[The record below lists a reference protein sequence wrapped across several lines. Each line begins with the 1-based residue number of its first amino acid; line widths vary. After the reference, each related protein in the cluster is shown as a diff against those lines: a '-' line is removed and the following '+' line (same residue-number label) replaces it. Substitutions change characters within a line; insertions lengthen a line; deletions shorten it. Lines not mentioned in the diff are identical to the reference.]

1 MTNLEKL
8 KKIIKA
14 SKTFIMPPA
23 DYTPSE
29 WVEQNLIFPDGP
41 YADQPMKLFE
51 FQRGMI
57 DAIKG
62 KKKKIVLMTSAQ
74 IGKTTILNGVLFYK
88 SATDPGNAG
97 VLQSTAK
104 ETTQWLSG
112 KIRPMIDASEEMQKI
127 VTDKNDRNAVN
138 NTSQIQ
144 LRNGG
149 FWYFMSL
156 NSPSHLRGKTLP
168 LLLLDEVDAVDTDT
182 EEGNPI
188 MIAEQRATTFGSD
201 ARIFISSTPTGKYGA
216 INTQYEASDRR
227 KFYIECPHCGHSHE
241 IVWEN
246 IKFDW
251 IKQDGKSVPDPV
263 TASLECPS
271 CNETIT
277 EAQRARALAN
287 GNWIVTNPESDTAG
301 FHVSRL
307 YSPMSS
313 IKSVVEDFKNA
324 YQTFSLSTFYN
335 TVLGLP
341 FDDLNEDVEISKL
354 NELKTDI
361 GIRNIPE
368 DCLFMTAGVD
378 QQQDRLEI
386 TLMGHNERTVYIL
399 AHRSFMTMNAEVID
413 SPAYKELL
421 AYVKA
426 PYRTASGRKVPL
438 AWVNVDSSNGRATK
452 TIYRFCSQWTN
463 LKAIKGA
470 SSVDAPY
477 VPTKITKTGG
487 YELYMIGVNQGKNLV
502 RELLNRSVKSGNT
515 PVRVEISDDVPD
527 DYCEQLMSEE
537 LKRSGNTVRWVIKQ
551 GGVRNEG
558 LDCFNYG
565 YCARLQVLEK
575 IKWHEWRKMQ
585 AKEIAKNEQD
595 DAPEVI
601 DDVEYEHK
609 EEQENKPQRVKAR
622 PPVRRQNKTKR
633 GWLN

>member
-1 MTNLEKL
+1 
-8 KKIIKA
+8 
-14 SKTFIMPPA
+14 
-23 DYTPSE
+23 
-29 WVEQNLIFPDGP
+29 
-41 YADQPMKLFE
+41 MKLYE
-51 FQRGMI
+51 FQKEMI
-57 DAIKG
+57 DVVKER
-62 KKKKIVLMTSAQ
+62 KKKIVMMTSAQ

-97 VLQSTAK
+97 VLQSTGK

-112 KIRPMIDASEEMQKI
+112 KIRPMIDASEEMKKI

-168 LLLLDEVDAVDTDT
+168 LLLLDEVDAVETDT

-188 MIAEQRATTFGSD
+188 MIAEQRATTFGD
-201 ARIFISSTPTGKYGA
+201 EARVFICSTPTGRYGA
-216 INTQYEASDRR
+216 INTQYETSDKR
-227 KFYIECPHCGHSHE
+227 KYHVPCPSCGHSHE
-241 IVWEN
+241 LIWEN
-246 IKFDW
+246 VKFEW
-251 IKQDGKSVPDPV
+251 IKQDGKSVPDPDS
-263 TASLECPS
+263 AYIQCPEC
-271 CNETIT
+271 EHHFT
-277 EAQRARALAN
+277 EGERARAIKH
-287 GNWIVTNPESDTAG
+287 GEWIQTNPESNVAG

-313 IKSVVEDFKNA
+313 IKSVVEDFKQA
-324 YQTFSLSTFYN
+324 FQTFSLSTFYN

-341 FDDLNEDVEISKL
+341 FDDLNEELESSKL
-354 NELKTDI
+354 EALKTDI

-368 DCLFMTAGVD
+368 DTMFITAGVD

-386 TLMGHNERTVYIL
+386 TLMGHNEKTVYIL
-399 AHRSFMTMNAEVID
+399 DHRSFMTMNAEVVE

-421 AYVKA
+421 AYVRA
-426 PYRTASGRKVPL
+426 PFKTPSGRKVPV

-463 LKAIKGA
+463 LKAIKGS

-477 VPTKITKTGG
+477 VPTKITRTGG

-502 RELLNRSVKSGNT
+502 RELLNRTVKSPNTT

-575 IKWHEWRKMQ
+575 IKWHEWRKMT
-585 AKEIAKNEQD
+585 AKSIVSESEEESSD
-595 DAPEVI
+595 DIEVQT
-601 DDVEYEHK
+601 VEDTTERTK
-609 EEQENKPQRVKAR
+609 R
-622 PPVRRQNKTKR
+622 PPTRPIVRPFKKKR

>member
-1 MTNLEKL
+1 
-8 KKIIKA
+8 
-14 SKTFIMPPA
+14 
-23 DYTPSE
+23 
-29 WVEQNLIFPDGP
+29 
-41 YADQPMKLFE
+41 MKLYE
-51 FQRGMI
+51 FQKEMI
-57 DAIKG
+57 DVVKER
-62 KKKKIVLMTSAQ
+62 KKKIVMMTSAQ

-97 VLQSTAK
+97 VLQSTGK

-112 KIRPMIDASEEMQKI
+112 KIRPMIDASEEMKKI

-168 LLLLDEVDAVDTDT
+168 LLLLDEVDAVETDT

-188 MIAEQRATTFGSD
+188 MIAEQRATTFGD
-201 ARIFISSTPTGKYGA
+201 EARVFICSTPTGRYGA
-216 INTQYEASDRR
+216 INTQYETSDKR
-227 KFYIECPHCGHSHE
+227 KYHVPCPSCGHSHE
-241 IVWEN
+241 LIWEN
-246 IKFDW
+246 VKFEW
-251 IKQDGKSVPDPV
+251 IKQDGKSVPDPDS
-263 TASLECPS
+263 AYIQCPEC
-271 CNETIT
+271 EHHFT
-277 EAQRARALAN
+277 EGERARAIKR
-287 GNWIVTNPESDTAG
+287 GEWIQTNPESNVAG

-313 IKSVVEDFKNA
+313 IKSVVEDFKQA
-324 YQTFSLSTFYN
+324 FQTFSLSTFYN

-341 FDDLNEDVEISKL
+341 FDDLNEELESSKL
-354 NELKTDI
+354 EALKTDI

-368 DCLFMTAGVD
+368 DTMFITAGVD

-386 TLMGHNERTVYIL
+386 TLMGHNEKTVYIL
-399 AHRSFMTMNAEVID
+399 DHRSFMTMNAEVVE

-421 AYVKA
+421 AYVRA
-426 PYRTASGRKVPL
+426 PFKTPSGRKVPV

-463 LKAIKGA
+463 LKAIKGS

-477 VPTKITKTGG
+477 VPTKITRTGG

-502 RELLNRSVKSGNT
+502 RELLNRTVKSPNTT

-575 IKWHEWRKMQ
+575 IKWHEWRKMT
-585 AKEIAKNEQD
+585 AKSIVSDSEEEPSD
-595 DAPEVI
+595 DIEVQI
-601 DDVEYEHK
+601 VEDTTERTKH
-609 EEQENKPQRVKAR
+609 PPTR
-622 PPVRRQNKTKR
+622 PIVRPSKKKR

>member
-1 MTNLEKL
+1 
-8 KKIIKA
+8 
-14 SKTFIMPPA
+14 
-23 DYTPSE
+23 
-29 WVEQNLIFPDGP
+29 
-41 YADQPMKLFE
+41 
-51 FQRGMI
+51 FQKEMI
-57 DAIKG
+57 DVVKER
-62 KKKKIVLMTSAQ
+62 KKKIVMMTSAQ

-97 VLQSTAK
+97 VLQSTGK

-168 LLLLDEVDAVDTDT
+168 LLLLDEVDAVETDT

-188 MIAEQRATTFGSD
+188 MIAEQRATTFGD
-201 ARIFISSTPTGKYGA
+201 EARVFICSTPTGRYGA
-216 INTQYEASDRR
+216 INTQYETSDKRI
-227 KFYIECPHCGHSHE
+227 YHVPCPSCGHSHE
-241 IVWEN
+241 LIWEN
-246 IKFDW
+246 VKFEW
-251 IKQDGKSVPDPV
+251 IKQDGKSVPDPDS
-263 TASLECPS
+263 AYIQCPEC
-271 CNETIT
+271 EHHFT
-277 EAQRARALAN
+277 EGERARAIKH
-287 GNWIVTNPESDTAG
+287 GEWIQTNPESNVAG

-313 IKSVVEDFKNA
+313 IKSVVEDFKQA
-324 YQTFSLSTFYN
+324 FQTFSLSTFYN

-341 FDDLNEDVEISKL
+341 FDDLNEELESSKL
-354 NELKTDI
+354 EALKTEI

-368 DCLFMTAGVD
+368 DTMFITAGVD

-386 TLMGHNERTVYIL
+386 TLMGHNEKTVYIL
-399 AHRSFMTMNAEVID
+399 DHRSFMTMNAEVVE

-421 AYVKA
+421 AYVRA
-426 PYRTASGRKVPL
+426 PFKTPSGRKVPV

-463 LKAIKGA
+463 LKAIKGS

-477 VPTKITKTGG
+477 VPTKITRTGG

-502 RELLNRSVKSGNT
+502 RELLNRTVKSPNTT

-575 IKWHEWRKMQ
+575 IKWHEWRKMTAKIIVSDSEDDISDDIEVQ
-585 AKEIAKNEQD
+585 A
-595 DAPEVI
+595 
-601 DDVEYEHK
+601 VEDTTERTK
-609 EEQENKPQRVKAR
+609 R
-622 PPVRRQNKTKR
+622 PPTRPIVRPSKKKR
-633 GWLN
+633 

>member
-1 MTNLEKL
+1 MKSINKL

-14 SKTFIMPPA
+14 SKIFIMPPA

-41 YADQPMKLFE
+41 YADQPMRLFE

-62 KKKKIVLMTSAQ
+62 NKKKIVLMTSAQ

-88 SATDPGNAG
+88 SAIDPGNAG

-112 KIRPMIDASEEMQKI
+112 KIKPMIDASEEMQKI

-227 KFYIECPHCGHSHE
+227 KFHIDCPHCGRSHE
-241 IVWEN
+241 LVWEN

-251 IKQDGKSVPDPV
+251 IKHDGKSVPDPE
-263 TASLECPS
+263 TARLECPS
-271 CNETIT
+271 CNEAIS

-287 GNWIVTNPESDTAG
+287 GNWIVTNPEADTAG

-313 IKSVVEDFKNA
+313 IKSVVQDFKNA

-361 GIRNIPE
+361 SIRNIPE
-368 DCLFMTAGVD
+368 DCLFLTAGVD
-378 QQQDRLEI
+378 QQQDRLEV

-426 PYRTASGRKVPL
+426 PFRTALGRKVPL

-575 IKWHEWRKMQ
+575 IKFHEWRKLA
-585 AKEIAKNEQD
+585 AKSDMEM
-595 DAPEVI
+595 P
-601 DDVEYEHK
+601 
-609 EEQENKPQRVKAR
+609 EEQNETNSPVIQTPEPRRNIIKRNRPVNKP
-622 PPVRRQNKTKR
+622 R
-633 GWLN
+633 GFGL

>member
-1 MTNLEKL
+1 MNKKL
-8 KKIIKA
+8 MRILRNA
-14 SKTFIMPPA
+14 KTFIMPPP

-29 WVEQNLIFPDGP
+29 WVEHNLIFPDGP
-41 YADQPMKLFE
+41 YSGQPMKLYE
-51 FQRGMI
+51 FQKEMI
-57 DAIKG
+57 DVVKER
-62 KKKKIVLMTSAQ
+62 KKKIVMMTSAQ

-97 VLQSTAK
+97 VLQSTGK

-168 LLLLDEVDAVDTDT
+168 LLLLDEVDAVETDT

-188 MIAEQRATTFGSD
+188 MIAEQRATTFGD
-201 ARIFISSTPTGKYGA
+201 EARVFICSTPTGRYGA
-216 INTQYEASDRR
+216 INTQYETSDKRI
-227 KFYIECPHCGHSHE
+227 YHVPCPSCGHSHE
-241 IVWEN
+241 LIWEN
-246 IKFDW
+246 VKFEW
-251 IKQDGKSVPDPV
+251 IKQDGKSVPDSDSAYIQCP
-263 TASLECPS
+263 EC
-271 CNETIT
+271 EHHFT
-277 EAQRARALAN
+277 EGERARAIKH
-287 GNWIVTNPESDTAG
+287 GEWIQTNPESNVAG

-313 IKSVVEDFKNA
+313 IKSVVEDFKQA
-324 YQTFSLSTFYN
+324 FQTFSLSTFYN

-341 FDDLNEDVEISKL
+341 FDDLNEELESSKL
-354 NELKTDI
+354 EALKTEI

-368 DCLFMTAGVD
+368 DTMFITAGVD

-386 TLMGHNERTVYIL
+386 TLMGHNEKTVYIL
-399 AHRSFMTMNAEVID
+399 DHRSFMTMNAEVVE

-421 AYVKA
+421 AYVRA
-426 PYRTASGRKVPL
+426 PFKTPSGRKVPV

-463 LKAIKGA
+463 LKAIKGS

-477 VPTKITKTGG
+477 VPTKITRTGG

-502 RELLNRSVKSGNT
+502 RELLNRTVKSPNTT

-575 IKWHEWRKMQ
+575 IKWHEWRKMTAKIIVSDSEDDISDDIEVQ
-585 AKEIAKNEQD
+585 A
-595 DAPEVI
+595 
-601 DDVEYEHK
+601 VEDTTERTK
-609 EEQENKPQRVKAR
+609 R
-622 PPVRRQNKTKR
+622 PPTRPIVRPSKKKR

>member
-1 MTNLEKL
+1 
-8 KKIIKA
+8 
-14 SKTFIMPPA
+14 
-23 DYTPSE
+23 
-29 WVEQNLIFPDGP
+29 
-41 YADQPMKLFE
+41 
-51 FQRGMI
+51 
-57 DAIKG
+57 
-62 KKKKIVLMTSAQ
+62 MTSAQ

-112 KIRPMIDASEEMQKI
+112 KIKPMIDASEEMQRI

-168 LLLLDEVDAVDTDT
+168 LLLLDEVDAVETDT

-188 MIAEQRATTFGSD
+188 MIAEQRATTFGED
-201 ARIFISSTPTGKYGA
+201 ARVFICSTPTGKYGA
-216 INTQYEASDRR
+216 INTQYENSDKR
-227 KFYIECPHCGHSHE
+227 KYHVPCPECGHSHE
-241 IVWEN
+241 LIWEN

-251 IKQDGKSVPDPV
+251 IKQDGKSLPDPDS
-263 TASLECPS
+263 AYIQCPV
-271 CNETIT
+271 CEHHFT
-277 EAQRARALAN
+277 EGERARAVKQ
-287 GNWIVTNPESDTAG
+287 GEWVQTNPESNVAG
-301 FHVSRL
+301 FHINRL

-313 IKSVVEDFKNA
+313 IRSVVADFKDA
-324 YQTFSLSTFYN
+324 FQTFSLSTFYN
-335 TVLGLP
+335 TVLGVP
-341 FDDLNEDVEISKL
+341 FDDLNEELESSKL
-354 NELKTDI
+354 DELKTDI
-361 GIRNIPE
+361 GIKNIP
-368 DCLFMTAGVD
+368 DDTLFLTAGVD

-386 TLMGHNERTVYIL
+386 TLMGHNEKTVYIL
-399 AHRSFMTMNAEVID
+399 DHRSFMTMNAEVID

-426 PYRTASGRKVPL
+426 PFKTDSGRKVTL
-438 AWVNVDSSNGRATK
+438 AWINVDSSNGRATK
-452 TIYRFCSQWTN
+452 TIYRFCSQWKN
-463 LKAIKGA
+463 LHAIKGA

-477 VPTKITKTGG
+477 VPTKITRTGG
-487 YELYMIGVNQGKNLV
+487 YELFMIGVNQGKNLV
-502 RELLNRSVKSGNT
+502 RELLNRSIKNVQNT

-527 DYCEQLMSEE
+527 DYTEQLMSEE

-575 IKWHEWRKMQ
+575 IKFHEWRK
-585 AKEIAKNEQD
+585 ITAKNEIIED
-595 DAPEVI
+595 EPETEVEEINTPVI
-601 DDVEYEHK
+601 K
-609 EEQENKPQRVKAR
+609 RPSQRVQR
-622 PPVRRQNKTKR
+622 PKTKQR
-633 GWLN
+633 GFGL

>member
-1 MTNLEKL
+1 M
-8 KKIIKA
+8 
-14 SKTFIMPPA
+14 
-23 DYTPSE
+23 
-29 WVEQNLIFPDGP
+29 
-41 YADQPMKLFE
+41 
-51 FQRGMI
+51 
-57 DAIKG
+57 
-62 KKKKIVLMTSAQ
+62 MTSAQ

-97 VLQSTAK
+97 VLQSTGK

-168 LLLLDEVDAVDTDT
+168 LLLLDEVDAVETDT

-188 MIAEQRATTFGSD
+188 MIAEQRATTFGD
-201 ARIFISSTPTGKYGA
+201 EARVFICSTPTGRYGA
-216 INTQYEASDRR
+216 INTQYETSDKRI
-227 KFYIECPHCGHSHE
+227 YHVPCPSCGHSHE
-241 IVWEN
+241 LIWEN
-246 IKFDW
+246 VKFEW
-251 IKQDGKSVPDPV
+251 IKQDGKSVPDPDS
-263 TASLECPS
+263 AYIQCPEC
-271 CNETIT
+271 EHHFT
-277 EAQRARALAN
+277 EGERARAIKH
-287 GNWIVTNPESDTAG
+287 GEWIQTNPESNVAG

-313 IKSVVEDFKNA
+313 IKSVVEDFKQA
-324 YQTFSLSTFYN
+324 FQTFSLSTFYN

-341 FDDLNEDVEISKL
+341 FDDLNEELESSKL
-354 NELKTDI
+354 EALKTEI

-368 DCLFMTAGVD
+368 DTMFITAGVD

-386 TLMGHNERTVYIL
+386 TLMGHNEKTVYIL
-399 AHRSFMTMNAEVID
+399 DHRSFMTMNAEVVE

-421 AYVKA
+421 AYVRA
-426 PYRTASGRKVPL
+426 PFKTPSGRKVPV

-463 LKAIKGA
+463 LKAIKGS

-477 VPTKITKTGG
+477 VPTKITRTGG

-502 RELLNRSVKSGNT
+502 RELLNRTVKSPNTT

-575 IKWHEWRKMQ
+575 IKWHEWRKMTAKIIVSDSEDDISDDIEVQ
-585 AKEIAKNEQD
+585 A
-595 DAPEVI
+595 
-601 DDVEYEHK
+601 VEDTTERTK
-609 EEQENKPQRVKAR
+609 R
-622 PPVRRQNKTKR
+622 PPTRPIVRPSKKKR

>member
-1 MTNLEKL
+1 MRILRN
-8 KKIIKA
+8 A
-14 SKTFIMPPA
+14 KTFIMPPP

-29 WVEQNLIFPDGP
+29 WVEHNLIFPDGP
-41 YADQPMKLFE
+41 YSGQPMKLYE
-51 FQRGMI
+51 FQKEMI
-57 DAIKG
+57 DVVKER
-62 KKKKIVLMTSAQ
+62 KKKIVMMTSAQ

-97 VLQSTAK
+97 VLQSTGK

-168 LLLLDEVDAVDTDT
+168 LLLLDEVDAVETDT

-188 MIAEQRATTFGSD
+188 MIAEQRATTFGD
-201 ARIFISSTPTGKYGA
+201 EARVFICSTPTGRYGA
-216 INTQYEASDRR
+216 INTQYETSDKRI
-227 KFYIECPHCGHSHE
+227 YHVPCPSCGHSHE
-241 IVWEN
+241 LIWEN
-246 IKFDW
+246 VKFEW
-251 IKQDGKSVPDPV
+251 IKQDGKSVPDPDS
-263 TASLECPS
+263 AYIQCPEC
-271 CNETIT
+271 EHHFT
-277 EAQRARALAN
+277 EGERARAIKH
-287 GNWIVTNPESDTAG
+287 GEWIQTNPESNVAG

-313 IKSVVEDFKNA
+313 IKSVVEDFKQA
-324 YQTFSLSTFYN
+324 FQTFSLSTFYN

-341 FDDLNEDVEISKL
+341 FDDLNEELESSKL
-354 NELKTDI
+354 EALKTEI

-368 DCLFMTAGVD
+368 DTMFITAGVD

-386 TLMGHNERTVYIL
+386 TLMGHNEKTVYIL
-399 AHRSFMTMNAEVID
+399 DHRSFMTMNAEVVE

-421 AYVKA
+421 AYVRA
-426 PYRTASGRKVPL
+426 PFKTPSGRKVPV

-463 LKAIKGA
+463 LKAIKGS

-477 VPTKITKTGG
+477 VPTKITRTGG

-502 RELLNRSVKSGNT
+502 RELLNRTVKSPNTT

-575 IKWHEWRKMQ
+575 IKWHEWRKMTAKIIVSDSEDDISDDIEVQ
-585 AKEIAKNEQD
+585 A
-595 DAPEVI
+595 
-601 DDVEYEHK
+601 VEDTTERTK
-609 EEQENKPQRVKAR
+609 R
-622 PPVRRQNKTKR
+622 PPTRPIVRPSKKKR

>member
-1 MTNLEKL
+1 MNKKL
-8 KKIIKA
+8 MRILRNA
-14 SKTFIMPPA
+14 KTFIMPPP

-29 WVEQNLIFPDGP
+29 WVEHNLIFPDGP
-41 YADQPMKLFE
+41 YSGQPMKLYE
-51 FQRGMI
+51 FQKEMI
-57 DAIKG
+57 DVVKER
-62 KKKKIVLMTSAQ
+62 KKKIVMMTSAQ

-97 VLQSTAK
+97 VLQSTGK

-168 LLLLDEVDAVDTDT
+168 LLLLDEVDAVETDT

-188 MIAEQRATTFGSD
+188 MIAEQRATTFGD
-201 ARIFISSTPTGKYGA
+201 EARVFICSTPTGRYGA
-216 INTQYEASDRR
+216 INTQYETSDKRI
-227 KFYIECPHCGHSHE
+227 YHVPCPSCGHSHE
-241 IVWEN
+241 LIWEN
-246 IKFDW
+246 VKFEW
-251 IKQDGKSVPDPV
+251 IKQDGKSVPDPDS
-263 TASLECPS
+263 AYIQCPEC
-271 CNETIT
+271 EHHFT
-277 EAQRARALAN
+277 EGERARAIKH
-287 GNWIVTNPESDTAG
+287 GEWIQTNPESNVAG

-313 IKSVVEDFKNA
+313 IKSVVEDFKQA
-324 YQTFSLSTFYN
+324 FQTFSLSTFYN

-341 FDDLNEDVEISKL
+341 FDDLNEELESSKL
-354 NELKTDI
+354 EALKTEI

-368 DCLFMTAGVD
+368 DTMFITAGVD

-386 TLMGHNERTVYIL
+386 TLMGHNEKTVYIL
-399 AHRSFMTMNAEVID
+399 DHRSFMTMNAEVVE

-421 AYVKA
+421 AYVRA
-426 PYRTASGRKVPL
+426 PFKTPSGRKVPV

-463 LKAIKGA
+463 LKAIKGS

-477 VPTKITKTGG
+477 VPTKITRTGG

-502 RELLNRSVKSGNT
+502 RELLNRTVKSPNTT

-551 GGVRNEG
+551 GGGRNEG

-575 IKWHEWRKMQ
+575 IKWHEWRKMTAKIIVSDSEDDISDDIEVQ
-585 AKEIAKNEQD
+585 A
-595 DAPEVI
+595 
-601 DDVEYEHK
+601 VEDTTERTK
-609 EEQENKPQRVKAR
+609 R
-622 PPVRRQNKTKR
+622 PPTRPIVRPSKKKR

>member
-1 MTNLEKL
+1 MKSINKL

-14 SKTFIMPPA
+14 SKIFIMPPA

-41 YADQPMKLFE
+41 YADQPMRLFE

-62 KKKKIVLMTSAQ
+62 NKKKIVLMTSAQ

-88 SATDPGNAG
+88 SAIDPGNAG

-112 KIRPMIDASEEMQKI
+112 KIKPMIDASEEMQKI

-227 KFYIECPHCGHSHE
+227 KFHIDCPHCGRSHE
-241 IVWEN
+241 LVWEN

-251 IKQDGKSVPDPV
+251 IKHDGKSVPDPE
-263 TASLECPS
+263 TARLECPS
-271 CNETIT
+271 CNEAIS

-287 GNWIVTNPESDTAG
+287 GNWIVTNPEADTAG

-313 IKSVVEDFKNA
+313 IKSVVQDFKNA

-361 GIRNIPE
+361 SIRNIPE
-368 DCLFMTAGVD
+368 DCLFLTAGVD
-378 QQQDRLEI
+378 QQQDRLEV

-426 PYRTASGRKVPL
+426 PFRTALGRKVPL

-575 IKWHEWRKMQ
+575 IKFHEWRKLA
-585 AKEIAKNEQD
+585 AKSDIEM
-595 DAPEVI
+595 P
-601 DDVEYEHK
+601 
-609 EEQENKPQRVKAR
+609 EEQNETNSPVIQTPEPRRNIIKLNRPVNKP
-622 PPVRRQNKTKR
+622 R
-633 GWLN
+633 GFGL

>member
-1 MTNLEKL
+1 MNKKL
-8 KKIIKA
+8 MRILRNA
-14 SKTFIMPPA
+14 KTFIMPPP

-29 WVEQNLIFPDGP
+29 WVEHNLIFPDGP
-41 YADQPMKLFE
+41 YSGQPMKLYE
-51 FQRGMI
+51 FQKEMI
-57 DAIKG
+57 DVVKER
-62 KKKKIVLMTSAQ
+62 KKKIVMMTSAQ

-97 VLQSTAK
+97 VLQSTGK

-168 LLLLDEVDAVDTDT
+168 LLLLDEVDAVETDT

-188 MIAEQRATTFGSD
+188 MIAEQRATTFGD
-201 ARIFISSTPTGKYGA
+201 EARVFICSTPTGRYGA
-216 INTQYEASDRR
+216 INTQYETSDKRI
-227 KFYIECPHCGHSHE
+227 YHVPCPSCGHSHE
-241 IVWEN
+241 LIWEN
-246 IKFDW
+246 VKFEW
-251 IKQDGKSVPDPV
+251 IKQDGKSVPDPDS
-263 TASLECPS
+263 AYIQCPEC
-271 CNETIT
+271 EHHFT
-277 EAQRARALAN
+277 EGERARAIKH
-287 GNWIVTNPESDTAG
+287 GEWIQTNPESNVAG

-313 IKSVVEDFKNA
+313 IKSVVEDFKQA
-324 YQTFSLSTFYN
+324 FQTFSLSTFYN

-341 FDDLNEDVEISKL
+341 FDDLNEELESSKL
-354 NELKTDI
+354 EALKTEI
-361 GIRNIPE
+361 GIRNIP
-368 DCLFMTAGVD
+368 DDTMFITAGVD

-386 TLMGHNERTVYIL
+386 TLMGHNEKTVYIL
-399 AHRSFMTMNAEVID
+399 DHRSFMTMNAEVVE

-421 AYVKA
+421 AYVRA
-426 PYRTASGRKVPL
+426 PFKTPSGRKVPV

-463 LKAIKGA
+463 LKAIKGS

-477 VPTKITKTGG
+477 VPTKITRTGG

-502 RELLNRSVKSGNT
+502 RELLNRTVKSPNTT

-575 IKWHEWRKMQ
+575 IKWHEWRKMTAKIIVSDSEDDISDDIEVQ
-585 AKEIAKNEQD
+585 A
-595 DAPEVI
+595 
-601 DDVEYEHK
+601 VEDTTERTK
-609 EEQENKPQRVKAR
+609 R
-622 PPVRRQNKTKR
+622 PPTRPIVRPSKKKR

>member
-1 MTNLEKL
+1 MNNKKL
-8 KKIIKA
+8 MNILRKA
-14 SKTFIMPPA
+14 KTFLMPPP

-29 WVEQNLIFPDGP
+29 WVENNLIFPDGP
-41 YADQPMKLFE
+41 YSGQPMRLFE
-51 FQRGMI
+51 FQKEMI
-57 DAIKG
+57 DVVKER
-62 KKKKIVLMTSAQ
+62 KKKIVMMTSAQ

-97 VLQSTAK
+97 VLQSTGK

-127 VTDKNDRNAVN
+127 VTDKNDRNTVN

-168 LLLLDEVDAVDTDT
+168 LLLLDEVDAVETDT

-188 MIAEQRATTFGSD
+188 MIAEQRATTFGDD
-201 ARIFISSTPTGKYGA
+201 ARVFICSTPTGRYGA
-216 INTQYEASDRR
+216 INTQYETSDKR
-227 KFYIECPHCGHSHE
+227 KYHVPCPKCGHSHE
-241 IVWEN
+241 LVWEN
-246 IKFDW
+246 VKFEW
-251 IKQDGKSVPDPV
+251 IKQDGKSIPDPNS
-263 TASLECPS
+263 AFIQCPM
-271 CNETIT
+271 CEHKIT
-277 EAQRARALAN
+277 EGERARAIKK
-287 GNWIVTNPESDTAG
+287 GEWIQTNPESNVVG

-313 IKSVVEDFKNA
+313 IKSVVEDFKQA
-324 YQTFSLSTFYN
+324 FQTFSLSTFYN

-341 FDDLNEDVEISKL
+341 FDDLNEELESSKL
-354 NELKTDI
+354 EALKTDI
-361 GIRNIPE
+361 SIRNIPE
-368 DCLFMTAGVD
+368 DTMFITAGVD

-386 TLMGHNERTVYIL
+386 TLMGHNEKTVYIL
-399 AHRSFMTMNAEVID
+399 DHRSFMTMNAEVID

-421 AYVKA
+421 AYVRA
-426 PYRTASGRKVPL
+426 PFKTPSGRKVPV

-477 VPTKITKTGG
+477 VPTKVTKTGG

-502 RELLNRSVKSGNT
+502 RELLNRTVKNPTNT

-565 YCARLQVLEK
+565 YCARLQVLEQ
-575 IKWHEWRKMQ
+575 IKWHEWRKITARNVIEPESIEDEPDVISVEPDISDKKSV
-585 AKEIAKNEQD
+585 AK
-595 DAPEVI
+595 
-601 DDVEYEHK
+601 H
-609 EEQENKPQRVKAR
+609 
-622 PPVRRQNKTKR
+622 RQNPVNPNRHRKQGR
-633 GWLN
+633 GWFAK

>member
-1 MTNLEKL
+1 MNNKKL
-8 KKIIKA
+8 MNILRKA
-14 SKTFIMPPA
+14 KTFLMPPP

-29 WVEQNLIFPDGP
+29 WIENNLIFPDGP
-41 YADQPMKLFE
+41 YSGQPMRLFE
-51 FQRGMI
+51 FQKEMI
-57 DAIKG
+57 DVVKER
-62 KKKKIVLMTSAQ
+62 KKKIVMMTSAQ

-97 VLQSTAK
+97 VLQSTGK

-168 LLLLDEVDAVDTDT
+168 LLLLDEVDAVETDT

-188 MIAEQRATTFGSD
+188 MIAEQRATTFGDD
-201 ARIFISSTPTGKYGA
+201 ARVFICSTPTGRYGA
-216 INTQYEASDRR
+216 INTQYETSDKR
-227 KFYIECPHCGHSHE
+227 KYHVPCPKCGHSHE
-241 IVWEN
+241 LVWEN
-246 IKFDW
+246 VKFEW
-251 IKQDGKSVPDPV
+251 IKQDGKSIPDPDS
-263 TASLECPS
+263 AFIQCPM
-271 CNETIT
+271 CEHKIT
-277 EAQRARALAN
+277 EGERARAIKK
-287 GNWIVTNPESDTAG
+287 GEWIQTNPESNVVG

-313 IKSVVEDFKNA
+313 IKSVVEDFKQA
-324 YQTFSLSTFYN
+324 FQTFSLSTFYN

-341 FDDLNEDVEISKL
+341 FDDLNEELESSKL
-354 NELKTDI
+354 EALKTDI
-361 GIRNIPE
+361 SIRNIPE
-368 DCLFMTAGVD
+368 DTMFITAGVD

-386 TLMGHNERTVYIL
+386 TLMGHNEKTVYIL
-399 AHRSFMTMNAEVID
+399 DHRSFMTMNAEVID

-421 AYVKA
+421 AYIRA
-426 PYRTASGRKVPL
+426 PFKTPSGRKVPV

-477 VPTKITKTGG
+477 VPTKVTKTGG

-502 RELLNRSVKSGNT
+502 RELLNRTVKSPNTT

-575 IKWHEWRKMQ
+575 IKWHEWRKMT
-585 AKEIAKNEQD
+585 AKSIVSESEEESSD
-595 DAPEVI
+595 DIEVQT
-601 DDVEYEHK
+601 VEDTTERTK
-609 EEQENKPQRVKAR
+609 R
-622 PPVRRQNKTKR
+622 PPTRPIVRPFKKKR

>member
-1 MTNLEKL
+1 MKSINKL

-14 SKTFIMPPA
+14 SKIFIMPPA

-41 YADQPMKLFE
+41 YADQPMRLFE

-62 KKKKIVLMTSAQ
+62 NKKKIVLMTSAQ

-88 SATDPGNAG
+88 SAIDPGNAG

-112 KIRPMIDASEEMQKI
+112 KIKPMIDASEEMQKI

-227 KFYIECPHCGHSHE
+227 KFHIDCPHCGRSHE
-241 IVWEN
+241 LVWEN

-251 IKQDGKSVPDPV
+251 IKHDGKSVPDPE
-263 TASLECPS
+263 TARLECPS
-271 CNETIT
+271 CNEAIS

-287 GNWIVTNPESDTAG
+287 GNWIVTNPEADTAG

-313 IKSVVEDFKNA
+313 IKSVVQDFKNA

-361 GIRNIPE
+361 SIRNIPE
-368 DCLFMTAGVD
+368 DCLFLTAGVD
-378 QQQDRLEI
+378 QQQDRLEV

-426 PYRTASGRKVPL
+426 PFRTALGRKVPL

-527 DYCEQLMSEE
+527 NYCEQLMSEE

-575 IKWHEWRKMQ
+575 IKFHEWRKLA
-585 AKEIAKNEQD
+585 AKSDIEM
-595 DAPEVI
+595 P
-601 DDVEYEHK
+601 
-609 EEQENKPQRVKAR
+609 EEQNETNSPVIQTPEPRRNIIKRNRPVNKP
-622 PPVRRQNKTKR
+622 R
-633 GWLN
+633 GFGL

>member
-1 MTNLEKL
+1 MNKKL
-8 KKIIKA
+8 MRILRNA
-14 SKTFIMPPA
+14 KTFIMPPP

-29 WVEQNLIFPDGP
+29 WVEHNLIFPDGP
-41 YADQPMKLFE
+41 YSGQPMKLYE
-51 FQRGMI
+51 FQKEMI
-57 DAIKG
+57 DVVKER
-62 KKKKIVLMTSAQ
+62 KKKIVMMTSAQ

-97 VLQSTAK
+97 VLQSTGK

-112 KIRPMIDASEEMQKI
+112 KIRPMIDASEEMKKI

-168 LLLLDEVDAVDTDT
+168 LLLLDEVDAVETDT

-188 MIAEQRATTFGSD
+188 MIAEQRATTFGD
-201 ARIFISSTPTGKYGA
+201 EARVFICSTPTGRYGA
-216 INTQYEASDRR
+216 INTQYETSDKR
-227 KFYIECPHCGHSHE
+227 KYHVPCPSCGHSHE
-241 IVWEN
+241 LIWEN
-246 IKFDW
+246 VKFEW
-251 IKQDGKSVPDPV
+251 IKQDGKSVPDPDS
-263 TASLECPS
+263 AYIQCPEC
-271 CNETIT
+271 EHHFT
-277 EAQRARALAN
+277 EGERARAIKH
-287 GNWIVTNPESDTAG
+287 GEWIQTNPESNVAG

-313 IKSVVEDFKNA
+313 IKSVVEDFKQA
-324 YQTFSLSTFYN
+324 FQTFSLSTFYN

-341 FDDLNEDVEISKL
+341 FDDLNEELESSKL
-354 NELKTDI
+354 EALKTEI

-368 DCLFMTAGVD
+368 DTMFITAGVD

-386 TLMGHNERTVYIL
+386 TLMGHNEKTVYIL
-399 AHRSFMTMNAEVID
+399 DHRSFMTMNAEVVE

-421 AYVKA
+421 AYVRA
-426 PYRTASGRKVPL
+426 PFKTPSGRKVPV

-463 LKAIKGA
+463 LKAIKGS

-477 VPTKITKTGG
+477 VPTKITRTGG

-502 RELLNRSVKSGNT
+502 RELLNRTVKSPNTT

-575 IKWHEWRKMQ
+575 IKWHEWRKMTAKITVSDSEDDISDDIEVQ
-585 AKEIAKNEQD
+585 A
-595 DAPEVI
+595 
-601 DDVEYEHK
+601 VEDTTERTK
-609 EEQENKPQRVKAR
+609 R
-622 PPVRRQNKTKR
+622 PPTRPIVRPSKKKR